1 MNLVVPNAIFFS
13 HVCSLLEEGKTVTFE
28 VKGASMRP
36 FIEGGRDS
44 VCLKKEEFEVGDAVL
59 AQLPA
64 GNYVLHRV
72 KSIDADEVTLK
83 GDGNL
88 EGVEKC
94 SAGSVK
100 GKVLQIIKAGGRT
113 VDVSKPSFRR
123 KVRRWTRSP
132 YIYRRIVLSILRRW
146 RGIMS
151 R

>member
-1 MNLVVPNAIFFS
+1 M
-13 HVCSLLEEGKTVTFE
+13 TFE

-100 GKVLQIIKAGGRT
+100 GKVLQIIKAGGA
-113 VDVSKPSFRR
+113 
-123 KVRRWTRSP
+123 RWTCRSRRSGERSGDGRGP
-132 YIYRRIVLSILRRW
+132 LIYRRIVLSILRRW